1 LPAARGQARQL
12 AVRPGPDRVT
22 RRPAGPGALQ
32 SGPARA
38 GHRPNGPRL
47 RAHRVRAGGPG
58 AFSGERGV
66 LLGPVPRAQR
76 RRLRDR
82 LVGAIRSAADEAA
95 AMATEISASTEEM
108 SASTEEMSATCQDLS
123 KRAAEQAQLV
133 RGAADDAAK
142 ILQIAT
148 VLASGAED
156 SVRRNTA
163 VADIARQNK

>member
-1 LPAARGQARQL
+1 MSLWLGRWLTRRVAAPMRTAGNVAARVASGDLTVAGG
-12 AVRPGPDRVT
+12 AVETVADEIVE
-22 RRPAGPGALQ
+22 LQ
-32 SGPARA
+32 SSVQTMVVA
-38 GHRPNGPRL
+38 L
-47 RAHRVRAGGPG
+47 R
-58 AFSGERGV
+58 
-66 LLGPVPRAQR
+66 
-76 RRLRDR
+76 R

-156 SVRRNTA
+156 SRSEERR
-163 VADIARQNK
+163 VGKECRSRWSPYH